1 MMQLGGKSITNE
13 KLKTLNINQKR
24 FETDPLVK
32 TQRKHGTQEF
42 TLFIKFAKSLM
53 KHRISNHNFMTLKSY
68 KDF

>member
-13 KLKTLNINQKR
+13 KLKILSISSKR

-42 TLFIKFAKSLM
+42 TLSTKFAKSLM
-53 KHRISNHNFMTLKSY
+53 RHRINNHNFMTLKSC